1 MRKYFF
7 LFPFFAVLLPAS
19 LAAAQ
24 QCTTQVMVNA
34 FDSATRTDLHG
45 LLAGDFEAR
54 LGRSS
59 LQVVSAHPVF
69 RNRVLV
75 LLDLGRSSDRNSD
88 LQGVAALLREAP
100 LGLPVAFGVFAGNAV
115 FTPGFLTDDIELS
128 AAIENVLSR
137 TRSLKP
143 GSAIIPALH
152 QALRLFGPHQP
163 GDTVLLI
170 SSGAGFTGKKRERA
184 LTAEFL
190 RRGVRLQLLIGMPSS
205 DRNDITSVFLGRG
218 LGDNLNDDLIRFA
231 NRTGGALMGLMNSD
245 WFNISSAG
253 YLLTIRMP
261 ENLDRPKNWKLS
273 VRNPEWRADLFY
285 PAQLPPCNGPM
296 LASAGAKRKPRP

>member
-7 LFPFFAVLLPAS
+7 LFPLFAVLLPAS

-24 QCTTQVMVNA
+24 ECTTQVMVNA
-34 FDSATRTDLHG
+34 FDSDTRTDLHG
-45 LLAGDFEAR
+45 LLARDFEAR

-137 TRSLKP
+137 TRNLKP

-152 QALRLFGPHQP
+152 QALRQFGPHQP

-205 DRNDITSVFLGRG
+205 DRDDISSVFLGRG

-261 ENLDRPKNWKLS
+261 ENLDRPKNWKLR

-285 PAQLPPCNGPM
+285 PAQLPPCSAPM